1 MRTRQLIAVAMTG
14 LFGQLASVTNANE
27 PAALPAP
34 APVSVVPID
43 SPPQPKTVAPTPPN
57 PDDAIRELIRSEM
70 KTNGEII
77 IRSTEIERLKTLGSG
92 VAAPAAPSSSAKPAA
107 PSGAAA
113 SPAPAAAAATAPAK
127 TAEEKPAPPKP
138 AVPPAPTNWSFDGE
152 RGPAA
157 WGKLHP
163 SFASCERG
171 RFQSPID
178 IRDGIGVDLP
188 RLEFAYAASRFRV
201 IDSGKTLVIEP
212 AEPGSFSV
220 QGAHHRLSRIEVRHP
235 AEMQVNGKGA
245 DMSLNFHHVGTDKRV
260 SIVSVPLSATG
271 KENPAIQQI
280 LNNLPLLS
288 NQAFESGELRVDFNQ
303 LVPADSGYFTFM
315 GSLTAPPCTEGVVW
329 YVMKTPVLISPEQLA
344 IFARLY
350 PKSARP
356 VQPANN
362 RLIKE
367 SRGR

>member
-1 MRTRQLIAVAMTG
+1 MKKNEKKLNVVPLLGALV
-14 LFGQLASVTNANE
+14 LLAGTASANE

-34 APVSVVPID
+34 APVSVVPIE
-43 SPPQPKTVAPTPPN
+43 SPPQPRTVAPTPPN

-77 IRSTEIERLKTLGSG
+77 IRSTEIERLK
-92 VAAPAAPSSSAKPAA
+92 AAPASAQPAPAA
-107 PSGAAA
+107 KSVAPTPAASA
-113 SPAPAAAAATAPAK
+113 SSPAPAAAPAASSAPA
-127 TAEEKPAPPKP
+127 AQKPAQPP
-138 AVPPAPTNWSFDGE
+138 VPTNWAFDGE

-163 SFASCERG
+163 SFSACERG

-178 IRDGIGVDLP
+178 IRDGVGVDLP
-188 RLEFAYAASRFRV
+188 RLEFAYAASSFRV
-201 IDSGKTLVIEP
+201 TDTGKTLVIE
-212 AEPGSFSV
+212 ATEPGSFSV
-220 QGAHHRLSRIEVRHP
+220 QGAYHRLNRVEIRHP
-235 AEMQVNGKGA
+235 AEMQVNGKAA
-245 DMSLNFHHVGTDKRV
+245 DMSLNLHHTGADKRV

-271 KENPAIQQI
+271 KENPAVQQI

-288 NQAFESGELRVDFNQ
+288 NQAVPSGDLRIDFNQ

-315 GSLTAPPCTEGVVW
+315 GSLTVPPCTEGVVW

-356 VQPANN
+356 VQPTNN

>member
-1 MRTRQLIAVAMTG
+1 MKTKQLIALALAG
-14 LFGQLASVTNANE
+14 LFAQFASVAHANE

-34 APVSVVPID
+34 APVSVTPIEA
-43 SPPQPKTVAPTPPN
+43 PPQPRTVAPTPSN

-77 IRSTEIERLKTLGSG
+77 IRSTEIERLKTPAAGA
-92 VAAPAAPSSSAKPAA
+92 AAPAAPSSSAKPAA
-107 PSGAAA
+107 GAPSSAA
-113 SPAPAAAAATAPAK
+113 APAK
-127 TAEEKPAPPKP
+127 AAEEKPAPPKP
-138 AVPPAPTNWSFDGE
+138 AAPPVPTNWSFDGE

-178 IRDGIGVDLP
+178 IRDGVGVDLP

-201 IDSGKTLVIEP
+201 TDSGKTLVIEP

-220 QGAHHRLSRIEVRHP
+220 QGAFHRLSRIEVRHP
-235 AEMQVNGKGA
+235 AEMQVNGKAA

-271 KENPAIQQI
+271 KENPAVQQI

-288 NQAFESGELRVDFNQ
+288 NQPVESGELRIDFNQ
-303 LVPADSGYFTFM
+303 LVPTDSGYFTFM
-315 GSLTAPPCTEGVVW
+315 GSFTAPPCTEGVVW
-329 YVMKTPVLISPEQLA
+329 YVMKNPVLISPEQLA

-356 VQPANN
+356 VQPTNN